1 MIPLIGYTDKLSA
14 RPGETIEVKVSAT
27 GPDPYHAELVRIICA
42 DPNPEGPGIQTVPV
56 ESPFEGGYPAR
67 PQNVLLGSHME
78 APINGP
84 LPPVLSLS
92 ALVWPSLPAKG
103 AQGVIHLEDSATDAA
118 FSLAIGPGGAQAI
131 VGDQRLTTGKTFR
144 RWTWYRIWA
153 TLDTENGTLSVG
165 QSLVGPPGMVDDE
178 GEATATLASSF
189 GTGFDRMLVGALSA
203 MQRDGHFNGK
213 IERPTVHDSAVASA
227 FDAQQPALATWDFS
241 RDMHSLTV
249 PGAGPAAGTGTLISA
264 PARAMKGSSWDGS
277 VMSWH
282 HAPDQYA
289 AIHFHDDDIADCG
302 WETDFSFTIP
312 DDLKNGVYAIK
323 LTSGDHWDM
332 MPIFVCPP
340 KGVQTAPVCLVLSTF
355 TYVIYANQAR
365 SDFGEH
371 WKQRA
376 RDWDAFPHNPAE
388 HPEFGL
394 STYNDHEDG
403 SGICHTTWHRPIMN
417 IRPGYHVF
425 GDDFTVSGL
434 RHFPADTHLLAW
446 LEAKGIPFDI
456 VTDWELHHEG
466 AALLAPYKTVLTTS
480 HPEYHTTETL
490 NAFQDYR
497 DTGGKI
503 TYLGGNG
510 FYWRVALHSE
520 KDGLIEVRR
529 AEGGLR
535 AWAAE
540 PGEYY
545 HAFND
550 EYGGTW
556 RRNGRA
562 PQQLVGVGFTVQGEF
577 EGTYYRR
584 KSASRDVDLA
594 WIFDGVDDDIIGDF
608 GLSGGGAAG
617 YELDRIDEKLGT
629 PVNARVLATSENHPD
644 HFVLPPEEWLT
655 HLKTWSGPP
664 PEELIR
670 SDMVYFDCPG
680 GGAVFSVGSIT
691 FCGSLPT
698 NGFDNNISRILENV
712 VKRFAGLAKD

>member
-14 RPGETIEVKVSAT
+14 RPGETIEVKVSAA

-42 DPNPEGPGIQTVPV
+42 DPNPQGPGMQTLPV
-56 ESPFEGGYPAR
+56 ESPFEGNYPAR

-78 APINGP
+78 ASITGP

-103 AQGVIHLEDSATDAA
+103 TQGVIQLKDSATGAGFA
-118 FSLAIGPGGAQAI
+118 LVIGPDGAQAVI
-131 VGDQRLTTGKTFR
+131 GDQSLTTGKTFR
-144 RWTWYRIWA
+144 KWTWYRVWA
-153 TLDTENGTLSVG
+153 TLDTVNGTLNVG
-165 QSLVGPPGMVDDE
+165 QSLIGPASMIDDE
-178 GEATATLASSF
+178 GEASATLASTP
-189 GTGFDRMLVGALSA
+189 GTAFDRALVGALDA
-203 MQRDGHFNGK
+203 ERRDGHFNGK
-213 IERPTVHDSAVASA
+213 IERPSIHEGASTTTS
-227 FDAQQPALATWDFS
+227 DPQRPALASWDFS
-241 RDMHSLTV
+241 RDMHSLNV
-249 PGAGPAAGTGTLISA
+249 PGDGVGGTGTLVGA
-264 PARAMKGSSWDGS
+264 PARAMKGASWDGS
-277 VMSWH
+277 AMSWH
-282 HAPDQYA
+282 HAPEQYA

-340 KGVQTAPVCLVLSTF
+340 KGVQTAPVCLVMSTF

-365 SDFGEH
+365 SDFGDH
-371 WKQRA
+371 WKRRA
-376 RDWDAFPHNPAE
+376 RDWGAFPHNPAE

-417 IRPGYHVF
+417 LRPGYHVF

-577 EGTYYRR
+577 EGTHYRR
-584 KSASRDVDLA
+584 KPASRDADLA

-617 YELDRIDEKLGT
+617 YELDRVDDKLGT
-629 PVNARVLATSENHPD
+629 PVNVRVLATSEDHPD

-712 VKRFAGLAKD
+712 VTRFADIAKD